1 MCWKCSAGKS
11 LRNGTT
17 SKKIGNCLQFH
28 MYPKIIEN
36 LLEQLSKLPGVG
48 RRSAERMV
56 FWMLSQDTADVKAL
70 SESIT
75 RLKEGLRFC
84 KVCNHLTEDELCI
97 FCVDL
102 NRDRKTIC
110 VVETPKDLLAIERTG
125 SYRGLYY
132 VLLGNISPAD
142 GRGPEDLKIH
152 KLMSRIR
159 GEGIAEVVIATDPDT
174 EGEMTALYLGKEIKA
189 TGVRVSRIGLGLP
202 VGSAVEYVDLSTLTM
217 SLNSRRVVD
226 F

>member
-1 MCWKCSAGKS
+1 
-11 LRNGTT
+11 
-17 SKKIGNCLQFH
+17 
-28 MYPKIIEN
+28 MYPKLIET

-56 FWMLSQDTADVKAL
+56 FWMLSQDAQQVKAL
-70 SESIT
+70 AQSIT
-75 RLKEGLRFC
+75 QLKEGLRFC
-84 KVCNHLTEDELCI
+84 KSCNHLTEGELCLI
-97 FCVDL
+97 CADS
-102 NRDRKTIC
+102 NRDRSMIC
-110 VVETPKDLLAIERTG
+110 IVETPKDLLAIERTG

-142 GRGPEDLKIH
+142 GRGPDDLNIH
-152 KLMSRIR
+152 KLIGRIKD
-159 GEGIAEVVIATDPDT
+159 EGIKEAVIATDPDT
-174 EGEMTALYLGKEIKA
+174 EGEMTALYLGKELKA
-189 TGVRVSRIGLGLP
+189 TGVQTSRIGLGLP